1 MSGHLFVVHGDLLG
15 VACDAILVPS
25 GSGVDQAGS
34 VRAGHVTSAWVKELG
49 SAVQDGFLDD
59 APDASR
65 PVVRVIDSDGI
76 RRPALW
82 AGFSGDRGDEPLAFY
97 TRVVDAFIAQA
108 GAHARAAVESG
119 PRPLMSQRPLVAM
132 PLIGSGEGGRRD
144 DRGGLLLGVV
154 TSIAAAAAR
163 EDVDVV
169 LVLRDATAY
178 AAAQQARSR
187 IESCELWGELS
198 EDHEREARRISG
210 LARDGRLVVFLGA
223 GASMGAGLP
232 SWGDLLAGL
241 AEWAGLNADQH
252 DELRHLEHRDAGRI
266 LDQRLEDRGGL
277 AAAVAEQTAAERSSL
292 VHQLVASLPIAE
304 AVTTNYDTLFESAW
318 SAAGA
323 DPRVLPWDA
332 LADARPWLLKLHGSV
347 NRPAS
352 IVLSRDDY
360 LRFEG
365 EGVALAGIVQAMLL
379 TRHMLFVG
387 YSLSDDNF
395 HRLVHQVRTAIGPSD
410 RSADAMFGTAL
421 TPRAPSLGDD
431 LWRGNVRFVTT
442 AGADGDDPRRTA
454 IVLDR
459 IGALAAAPAAHV
471 LDDSY
476 AALFDNSQIELR
488 RRLLAVWELVDDGS
502 LDAATEDA
510 VRDALA
516 RIGKPGHA

>member
-1 MSGHLFVVHGDLLG
+1 MSGHLFVVRGDLLG
-15 VACDAILVPS
+15 VACDAILIPS
-25 GSGVDQAGS
+25 GTGIDEGGTL
-34 VRAGHVTSAWVKELG
+34 RAGHVTTAWLGELG
-49 SAVQDGFLDD
+49 AAVQGGFLLD
-59 APDASR
+59 APDAER
-65 PVVRVIDSDGI
+65 PVTRALDADGI
-76 RRPALW
+76 RRPAIW
-82 AGFSGDRGDEPLAFY
+82 AGFSGDQDDEPLGFY
-97 TRVVDAFIAQA
+97 TRVVDAFIGEA
-108 GAHARAAVESG
+108 GEHARTHASAG
-119 PRPLMSQRPLVAM
+119 PRPLMSDRPLVAM
-132 PLIGSGEGGRRD
+132 PLIGSGEGGRRE

-154 TSIAAAAAR
+154 ASMAAAAAR
-163 EDVDVV
+163 EDVDVI
-169 LVLRDATAY
+169 LVLRDAKAY

-187 IESCELWGELS
+187 FDQHVWAELTNE
-198 EDHEREARRISG
+198 HEREARRIAALS
-210 LARDGRLVVFLGA
+210 RDGRLVVFLGA

-232 SWGDLLAGL
+232 SWGELLAGL
-241 AEWAGLNADQH
+241 AERAGLSEDQRE
-252 DELRHLEHRDAGRI
+252 ELRHLEPRDAGRI
-266 LDQRLEDRGGL
+266 LDQRLNEEGGL
-277 AAAVAEQTAAERSSL
+277 AAAVAAQTSAERCSL
-292 VHQLVASLPIAE
+292 VHQLVASLPIGE
-304 AVTTNYDTLFESAW
+304 AVTTNYDTLFEAAW
-318 SAAGA
+318 SAVGT

-347 NRPAS
+347 TRPGS

-365 EGVALAGIVQAMLL
+365 EGIALAGIVQAMLL

-395 HRLVHQVRTAIGPSD
+395 HRLVHQVRTAIGSSE

-442 AGADGDDPRRTA
+442 AGADGNDPRRTA

-476 AALFDNSQIELR
+476 AALFDTSQIELR
-488 RRLLAVWELVDDGS
+488 KRLLAVWDLVETGI

-510 VRDALA
+510 VREALG
-516 RIGKPGHA
+516 RIGRPDRE